1 MVLVGVKLSQL
12 ISMLTQLI
20 GSFGYLG
27 IFFLM
32 GLESS
37 FFPFPSEII
46 MIPAGYLVSQKEMHF
61 LLVIFMG
68 ILGSLAGS
76 LVNYYLAYKFGRSF
90 LIKYGKYFFF
100 TPKALEKMEVF
111 FHKHGEI
118 GTFAGRLIPGV
129 RQYISLPAGL
139 AKMNLLK
146 FCLFTTLGASIWVII
161 LALFGYYLGIFLQNY
176 SLEDILLIFQ
186 ANNLSQEHL
195 KIHQQLR
202 LITLLLLVFVVCCIG
217 IYIFYQKRIKK

>member
-1 MVLVGVKLSQL
+1 MSQV
-12 ISMLTQLI
+12 ISILTQLI

-27 IFFLM
+27 IFLLM

-37 FFPFPSEII
+37 FFPFPSEVI
-46 MIPAGYLVSQKEMHF
+46 MIPAGYLASQREMH
-61 LLVIFMG
+61 LLFAIVMG

-76 LVNYYLAYKFGRSF
+76 LLNYYLAYKFGRSF
-90 LIKYGKYFFF
+90 LLKYGRFFFF
-100 TPKALEKMEVF
+100 TPKTLKKMEDF
-111 FHKHGEI
+111 FYKHGEI
-118 GTFAGRLIPGV
+118 GTFVGRLIPGV

-139 AKMNLLK
+139 AKMNLLR

-161 LALFGYYLGIFLQNY
+161 LALFGYYLGIFLQNH

-186 ANNLSQEHL
+186 AKNLNQEYL

-202 LITLLLLVFVVCCIG
+202 TITILLLVFVLCCVG
-217 IYIFYQKRIKK
+217 FYIFYQIRRKK